1 MAKSKKP
8 KDENGQTR
16 QEQTSELSSD
26 VLAAINKTFKNSA
39 TILSDANLVTDWF
52 TTGCRGLDLAI
63 SNRKNGGVPAG
74 IILEIF
80 GPSSS
85 SKSLLAVQMM
95 AECQKRGGLAVLFDT
110 EKAVGML
117 DFFHAV
123 GLDSSK
129 LVYSD
134 DLRCL
139 EDIYEAVETI
149 ITRTVE
155 ANTDKP
161 VIIVIDSVM
170 GATTHLELESD
181 YQKDGWATAKA
192 LINSKAMR
200 KLPTLIKGRNILL
213 LLINQV
219 RDNMSGG
226 IGSDPYV
233 TSGGK
238 AIGFTAG
245 VRLQTKIASRSSKN
259 LDGETV
265 EVKVVKNRFG
275 PPRRKVQFTVN
286 YNSGI
291 DDYSSLFNMLKELEL
306 IKPAGNQGHSF
317 EYVDVDTGELKVV
330 KFREVNFAEYCG
342 ENPTIEELLYDAVC
356 DAYILRYKSG
366 NEPITED
373 SEDLILEN

>member
-16 QEQTSELSSD
+16 QEQTSELSND

-95 AECQKRGGLAVLFDT
+95 AECQNRGGLAVLFDT

-149 ITRTVE
+149 ITKTVE

-219 RDNMSGG
+219 RDNMGGG

-275 PPRRKVQFTVN
+275 PPRRKVQFT
-286 YNSGI
+286 
-291 DDYSSLFNMLKELEL
+291 
-306 IKPAGNQGHSF
+306 
-317 EYVDVDTGELKVV
+317 
-330 KFREVNFAEYCG
+330 
-342 ENPTIEELLYDAVC
+342 
-356 DAYILRYKSG
+356 
-366 NEPITED
+366 
-373 SEDLILEN
+373 